1 MKLLV
6 SVRSAAEAETAL
18 LAGADIIDAKDPSAG
33 ALGAVEL
40 DVFADIHGAVGGRRP
55 VSAALG
61 DATSVARVEQLAT
74 SFVARGAQIVKIGF
88 VGVSSESRVREL
100 IEATVGASGGANVV
114 AVANADTSTDGSVD
128 ANRLIDIAAVG
139 GAKGMLIDTADKTG
153 PGLTTLWSGNELS
166 RWIARVHEHGLF
178 AAVAGKLQAR
188 DVTRVAESGAD
199 VAGVR
204 GAACDGGRNG
214 RVTRELVQ
222 RLVDEARHADRAVSA

>member
-61 DATSVARVEQLAT
+61 DVTIVANAEQLT
-74 SFVARGAQIVKIGF
+74 SSFVARGAGIVKIGF
-88 VGVSSESRVREL
+88 VEVPSEARIREL
-100 IEATVGASGGANVV
+100 IEATVSASGGANVV
-114 AVANADTSTDGSVD
+114 AAANADTSSDGSVD
-128 ANRLIDIAAVG
+128 AYRLIDIAARA
-139 GAKGMLIDTADKTG
+139 GAKGMLIDTADKAG
-153 PGLTTLWSGNELS
+153 PGLTALWSGNELS

-188 DVTRVAESGAD
+188 DLTGVAESGAD

-214 RVTRELVQ
+214 RVSRKLVQ